1 MTNLQNGIFFSFV
14 DNTKINSNNED
25 FKEKRGSLSPER
37 QIIEKT
43 SSMNSILGGVS
54 NLIHATLLFPFAQP
68 VTPYVINKRKDLV
81 ILIVISFIN

>member
-14 DNTKINSNNED
+14 DNRKVNSNDE
-25 FKEKRGSLSPER
+25 EKRGSLSPER

-81 ILIVISFIN
+81 MLIVISFIN